1 MLKEKQARELLDKYF
16 EGETSCAE
24 EQQLRSFFTQV
35 RLPEDLVDYRPIFGY
50 LDEESRKAAPRKSS
64 KAVRI
69 RFVYYAVS
77 GVAASILILLGIFTF
92 NRHTGQEMNSA
103 YINGE
108 KYTDIQIVHQQAR
121 AALAEVSFSQEDIAD
136 EMLPDDIK

>member
-103 YINGE
+103 HINGE

-136 EMLPDDIK
+136 EMLPDEIK